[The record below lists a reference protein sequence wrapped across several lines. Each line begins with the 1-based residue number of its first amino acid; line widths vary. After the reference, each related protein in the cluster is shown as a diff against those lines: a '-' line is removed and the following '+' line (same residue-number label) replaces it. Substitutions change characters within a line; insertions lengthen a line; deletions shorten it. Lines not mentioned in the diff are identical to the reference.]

1 MSDFFNILLRL
12 FVYLVLFCIFASEV
26 TPPRFLEVIIM
37 DIVQS
42 FLFSIGRCPLSL
54 YEQRIMCIIVKH
66 ASVYRVDK
74 KMKSQLFAWD
84 VNSDDIKI
92 TLSVRDVLGD
102 DNKHYDR
109 VLSACLSLMSRQF
122 SFCDPDSGNWFATPI
137 IYNVLHHSR
146 SGLIQFFVSAK
157 LMAAIVDFRKGY
169 RQYSLDV
176 ALNLPSPFAVR
187 FYILMAKSNSPLV
200 YSIDELKA
208 MFGMEAKYSQTAD
221 FLKKVIVPA
230 QKVLDD
236 AGVSSFHF
244 ERIKAGTK
252 VTALKFYPVRR
263 DKKSENQLA
272 AKISTSIYLDK
283 DIQLYLMRVAG
294 FSLKELSAHKVL
306 LAEFAKINEAMAI
319 LADICN
325 RAAKR
330 GRKKGWIISA
340 IRSELDSFKRASV

>member
-1 MSDFFNILLRL
+1 
-12 FVYLVLFCIFASEV
+12 
-26 TPPRFLEVIIM
+26 M

-54 YEQRIMCIIVKH
+54 YEQRIMCVIVKH
-66 ASVYRVDK
+66 ASMYSK
-74 KMKSQLFAWD
+74 SKLMKSQLHKL
-84 VNSDDIKI
+84 DIHNFD
-92 TLSVRDVLGD
+92 LSVSLSIRDVLGD
-102 DNKHYDR
+102 DDKHYER
-109 VLSACLSLMSRQF
+109 VLASCRSLMSRQF
-122 SFCDPDSGNWFATPI
+122 IVCDPQSGSWFATPI
-137 IYNVLHHSR
+137 IYNVMHSAG
-146 SGLIQFFVSAK
+146 SGVINFWVSAK
-157 LMAAIVDFRKGY
+157 LMAAIVDFSKGY
-169 RQYSLDV
+169 RQYSLEI
-176 ALNLPSPFAVR
+176 ALSLPSPYAVR
-187 FYILMAKSNSPLV
+187 FYVLMAKSNSPLI

-208 MFGMEAKYSQTAD
+208 MFGMENKYSQTAD

-236 AGVSSFHF
+236 AAVSSFHF
-244 ERIKAGTK
+244 ERIKTGTK

-263 DKKSENQLA
+263 DVKSENQMA

-330 GRKKGWIISA
+330 GRTKGWIISA

>member
-1 MSDFFNILLRL
+1 
-12 FVYLVLFCIFASEV
+12 
-26 TPPRFLEVIIM
+26 M

-54 YEQRIMCIIVKH
+54 YEQRIMCVIVKH
-66 ASVYRVDK
+66 ASMYHYGDV
-74 KMKSQLFAWD
+74 MKRTLYAWD
-84 VNSDDIKI
+84 INNYDLNVK
-92 TLSVRDVLGD
+92 LSIRDVLGD
-102 DNKHYDR
+102 DEKHYDR
-109 VLSACLSLMSRQF
+109 VLASCRSLMSRQF
-122 SFCDPDSGNWFATPI
+122 IVCNPNDGSWFATPI
-137 IYNVLHHSR
+137 IYNVLHTAG
-146 SGLIQFFVSAK
+146 SGVIQFFVSAK

-176 ALNLPSPFAVR
+176 ALSLPSPFAVR
-187 FYILMAKSNSPLV
+187 FYILMAKSASPLV

-208 MFGMEAKYSQTAD
+208 MFGMEDKYTQTAD
-221 FLKKVIVPA
+221 FIKKVVIPA

-236 AGVSSFHF
+236 AAVSSFHF
-244 ERIKAGTK
+244 ERIKSGTK

-263 DKKSENQLA
+263 DKQSENQLA

-283 DIQLYLMRVAG
+283 DLQLYLMRVAG

-330 GRKKGWIISA
+330 GRTKGWIISA

>member
-1 MSDFFNILLRL
+1 
-12 FVYLVLFCIFASEV
+12 
-26 TPPRFLEVIIM
+26 M

-54 YEQRIMCIIVKH
+54 YEQRILCVIVKH
-66 ASVYRVDK
+66 ASAFSNSK
-74 KMKSQLFAWD
+74 LMKSELHKWD
-84 VNSDDIKI
+84 IHNYD
-92 TLSVRDVLGD
+92 LSVSLSIRDVLGD
-102 DNKHYDR
+102 DDKHYDR
-109 VLSACLSLMSRQF
+109 VLASCRSLMSRQF
-122 SFCDPDSGNWFATPI
+122 VICDPEAGSWFATPI
-137 IYNVLHHSR
+137 IYNVLHSAG
-146 SGLIQFFVSAK
+146 SGVIQFWVSAK

-200 YSIDELKA
+200 YSIDELKK
-208 MFGMEAKYSQTAD
+208 MFGMEEKYSQTAD
-221 FLKKVIVPA
+221 FIKKVVIPA

-236 AGVSSFHF
+236 AAVSSFHF

-263 DKKSENQLA
+263 EQKTENQLA
-272 AKISTSIYLDK
+272 AKISTSIFLDK
-283 DIQLYLMRVAG
+283 DLQLYLMRVAG
-294 FSLKELSAHKVL
+294 FSLRELSAHKVL

-319 LADICN
+319 IADICN

-330 GRKKGWIISA
+330 GRTKGWIISA

>member
-1 MSDFFNILLRL
+1 
-12 FVYLVLFCIFASEV
+12 
-26 TPPRFLEVIIM
+26 M

-66 ASVYRVDK
+66 SSLFHYDK
-74 KMKSQLFAWD
+74 VMKSNLFTWD
-84 VNSDDIKI
+84 VNNCDMNI
-92 TLSVRDVLGD
+92 TLSIRDVLGD
-102 DNKHYDR
+102 DDKHYDR
-109 VLSACLSLMSRQF
+109 ILNSCRSLMTRQF
-122 SFCDPDSGNWFATPI
+122 VVYDSKSGSWFATPI
-137 IYNVLHHSR
+137 IYNVMHKPG
-146 SGLIQFFVSAK
+146 SGSINFFVSAR
-157 LMAAIVDFRKGY
+157 LMAAIVDFSKGY

-187 FYILMAKSNSPLV
+187 FYILMAKSTSPLV

-208 MFGMEAKYSQTAD
+208 MFGMEDKYTQTAD
-221 FLKKVIVPA
+221 FIKKVVIPA
-230 QKVLDD
+230 KKVLDD
-236 AGVSSFHF
+236 AAVSSFHF
-244 ERIKAGTK
+244 ERIKSGTK
-252 VTALKFYPVRR
+252 VTALKFYPIRR
-263 DKKSENQLA
+263 EQKTENQLA
-272 AKISTSIYLDK
+272 AKISTSIFLDK
-283 DIQLYLMRVAG
+283 DLQLYLMRVAG

>member
-1 MSDFFNILLRL
+1 
-12 FVYLVLFCIFASEV
+12 
-26 TPPRFLEVIIM
+26 M

-54 YEQRIMCIIVKH
+54 YEQRIMCVIVKH
-66 ASVYRVDK
+66 ASIYRLDK
-74 KMKSQLFAWD
+74 KMKSQLFKWNLNNED
-84 VNSDDIKI
+84 VNI
-92 TLSVRDVLGD
+92 TLAVRDILSD

-109 VLSACLSLMSRQF
+109 VLSSCLSLMSRTF
-122 SFCDPDSGNWFATPI
+122 SIYDPDSRSWFATPI
-137 IYNVLHHSR
+137 IYNVLHHSG
-146 SGLIQFFVSAK
+146 SGLIRFFVSAK

-169 RQYSLDV
+169 RQYSLEV

-187 FYILMAKSNSPLV
+187 FYIIMAKSNSPLV

-208 MFGMEAKYSQTAD
+208 MFGMEDKYKQTAD
-221 FLKKVIVPA
+221 FIKKVVIPA
-230 QKVLDD
+230 QKVLDC
-236 AGVSSFHF
+236 AAVSSFHF
-244 ERIKAGTK
+244 ERIKTGTK

-263 DKKSENQLA
+263 DKQSENQLA
-272 AKISTSIYLDK
+272 AKISTSIFLDK
-283 DIQLYLMRVAG
+283 DLQLYLMRVAG
-294 FSLKELSAHKVL
+294 FSIRELSAHKVL

-330 GRKKGWIISA
+330 GRSKGWIISA

>member
-1 MSDFFNILLRL
+1 
-12 FVYLVLFCIFASEV
+12 
-26 TPPRFLEVIIM
+26 M

-54 YEQRIMCIIVKH
+54 YEQRIMCVIVKH
-66 ASVYRVDK
+66 ASMYSK
-74 KMKSQLFAWD
+74 SKLMKSQLHKL
-84 VNSDDIKI
+84 DIHNFD
-92 TLSVRDVLGD
+92 LSVSLSIRDVLGD
-102 DNKHYDR
+102 DDKHYDR
-109 VLSACLSLMSRQF
+109 VLASCRSLMSRQF
-122 SFCDPDSGNWFATPI
+122 IVCDTEAGSWFATPI
-137 IYNVLHHSR
+137 IYNVLHTAG
-146 SGLIQFFVSAK
+146 SGVINFWVSAK
-157 LMAAIVDFRKGY
+157 LMAAIVDFSKGY

-187 FYILMAKSNSPLV
+187 FYILMAKSASPLV

-208 MFGMEAKYSQTAD
+208 MFGMEDKYSQTAD
-221 FLKKVIVPA
+221 FIKKVIIPA
-230 QKVLDD
+230 QKILDD

-263 DKKSENQLA
+263 EQPSENQLA

-283 DIQLYLMRVAG
+283 DIQLYLMRVAN
-294 FSLKELSAHKVL
+294 FSLRELSAHKVL
-306 LAEFAKINEAMAI
+306 LAEFAKIHEAMAI

-330 GRKKGWIISA
+330 GRTKGWIISA
-340 IRSELDSFKRASV
+340 IRSELDSFKRTQL

>member
-1 MSDFFNILLRL
+1 
-12 FVYLVLFCIFASEV
+12 
-26 TPPRFLEVIIM
+26 
-37 DIVQS
+37 
-42 FLFSIGRCPLSL
+42 
-54 YEQRIMCIIVKH
+54 
-66 ASVYRVDK
+66 
-74 KMKSQLFAWD
+74 
-84 VNSDDIKI
+84 
-92 TLSVRDVLGD
+92 
-102 DNKHYDR
+102 
-109 VLSACLSLMSRQF
+109 
-122 SFCDPDSGNWFATPI
+122 
-137 IYNVLHHSR
+137 
-146 SGLIQFFVSAK
+146 
-157 LMAAIVDFRKGY
+157 MAAIVDFRKGY
-169 RQYSLDV
+169 RQYSLEI

-187 FYILMAKSNSPLV
+187 FYILMAKSASPLV

-208 MFGMEAKYSQTAD
+208 MFGMEDKYTQTAD
-221 FLKKVIVPA
+221 FIKKVILPA

-236 AGVSSFHF
+236 AAVSSFHF

-263 DKKSENQLA
+263 EQPSDNQLA

-294 FSLKELSAHKVL
+294 FSLRELSAHKVL

-330 GRKKGWIISA
+330 GRTKGWIISA

>member
-1 MSDFFNILLRL
+1 
-12 FVYLVLFCIFASEV
+12 
-26 TPPRFLEVIIM
+26 M

-66 ASVYRVDK
+66 ASMFHNGDV
-74 KMKSQLFAWD
+74 MKRTLYAWD
-84 VNSDDIKI
+84 VNNYDLNVK
-92 TLSVRDVLGD
+92 LSIRDVLGD
-102 DNKHYDR
+102 DDKHYDR
-109 VLSACLSLMSRQF
+109 VLASCRSLMSRQF
-122 SFCDPDSGNWFATPI
+122 VVCDPKSGSWFATPI
-137 IYNVLHHSR
+137 IYNVLHDAG
-146 SGLIQFFVSAK
+146 SGVIQFFVSAK

-169 RQYSLDV
+169 RQYSLDIV
-176 ALNLPSPFAVR
+176 LTLSSPFAVR
-187 FYILMAKSNSPLV
+187 FYILMAKSASPLV

-208 MFGMEAKYSQTAD
+208 MFGMEDKYSQTAD
-221 FLKKVIVPA
+221 FIKKVVIPA

-236 AGVSSFHF
+236 AAVSSFHF
-244 ERIKAGTK
+244 ERIKSGTK

-263 DKKSENQLA
+263 DKQSENQLA
-272 AKISTSIYLDK
+272 AKISTSIFLDK
-283 DIQLYLMRVAG
+283 DLQLYLMRVAG
-294 FSLKELSAHKVL
+294 FSLRELSAHKVL

-330 GRKKGWIISA
+330 GRTKGWIISA